1 MSLLS
6 GSAHPQYYTETL
18 ATTTETSGA
27 KKAIMASAAI
37 GASVAVLLF
46 AVTTTSSAN
55 PAGLYTVPASAARG
69 ITPSYTTVTGQ
80 LVGGTALGSTAD
92 ASFMGQ
98 GIIAATSSVASFLQM
113 TQAHVAAV
121 QAKIASSIAMLPPAV
136 GFAVKAVLVVG
147 AFIWALGAVTA
158 LVWAVYRLVD
168 RLTGSRRSEETNSQR
183 ALAMQASSAFTDTF
197 EEVDQV
203 AEQATLQLVR
213 AEKAAQQ
220 AEELRG
226 KEELTPRTAALME
239 TLEQVQEMK
248 KAMAETQRLV
258 QIMKAEKQQAGLDA
272 IQQNGLAIDA
282 LVEAEAAKNPR
293 VVLKQTR
300 QQLQQLRKTVDI
312 TNNQLKSALAEK
324 AGITKR
330 KYPENFKSWADGL
343 KTTPMISTAERA
355 PANSEY
361 RAAMAD
367 WVATVSIDD
376 VHTTVERN
384 PQAEQYRTNFGSWQ
398 DRIKAGG
405 SVDAFVEAKPV
416 QTQYTLK
423 ETAHQVIEMKKAMK
437 QTKRLVKAVKAL
449 KARKAGA
456 VDEAE
461 FERLK
466 AAVAAAS
473 SLYGVRDPTV
483 QARMEVLQRAVEER
497 KGKKSLPIATDSAA
511 AAVAIAVRGNLQ
523 TDSDWEMMKYGVE
536 YL

>member
-1 MSLLS
+1 M
-6 GSAHPQYYTETL
+6 ADWV
-18 ATTTETSGA
+18 ATVSTDD
-27 KKAIMASAAI
+27 
-37 GASVAVLLF
+37 VH
-46 AVTTTSSAN
+46 
-55 PAGLYTVPASAARG
+55 
-69 ITPSYTTVTGQ
+69 TTVERNPQAEQYRTNFGSWQ
-80 LVGGTALGSTAD
+80 DRIKAGGSVDAFVEAKPVQTQEVVQEPEQMQEVVEEPYQ
-92 ASFMGQ
+92 ASFKRWQ
-98 GIIAATSSVASFLQM
+98 KESLAN
-113 TQAHVAAV
+113 
-121 QAKIASSIAMLPPAV
+121 
-136 GFAVKAVLVVG
+136 
-147 AFIWALGAVTA
+147 GAVHTTA
-158 LVWAVYRLVD
+158 
-168 RLTGSRRSEETNSQR
+168 SR
-183 ALAMQASSAFTDTF
+183 A
-197 EEVDQV
+197 
-203 AEQATLQLVR
+203 
-213 AEKAAQQ
+213 
-220 AEELRG
+220 
-226 KEELTPRTAALME
+226 P
-239 TLEQVQEMK
+239 
-248 KAMAETQRLV
+248 
-258 QIMKAEKQQAGLDA
+258 
-272 IQQNGLAIDA
+272 QNG
-282 LVEAEAAKNPR
+282 
-293 VVLKQTR
+293 
-300 QQLQQLRKTVDI
+300 
-312 TNNQLKSALAEK
+312 
-324 AGITKR
+324 
-330 KYPENFKSWADGL
+330 KYRGNFEGWADGL
-343 KTTPMISTAERA
+343 KTAPMISTAERA

-367 WVATVSIDD
+367 WVATVSTDD